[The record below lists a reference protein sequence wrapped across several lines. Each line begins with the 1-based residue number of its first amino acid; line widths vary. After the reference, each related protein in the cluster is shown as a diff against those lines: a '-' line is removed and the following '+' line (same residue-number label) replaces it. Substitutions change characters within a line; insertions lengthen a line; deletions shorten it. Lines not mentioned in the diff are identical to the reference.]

1 MTMIGRACVFGLAM
15 LAATPAFAQADEP
28 RFCPNRPSLG
38 ASACTTE
45 PGKVQV
51 ELSGVDW
58 QRDDT
63 ADSREDTVITGDLLV
78 RFGLGAQTE
87 AQVEWAG
94 YGHVRTRDKAT
105 GAVDTQSGAGDIRLA
120 LRQNLKSPDGSGLSY
135 GVEPFV
141 TLPVG
146 RAPIGDGDWGA
157 GVMVPVTYDLTE
169 KWNLAFTGQAE
180 AAPDEDRDGRH
191 LAYSGIIGLGYA
203 LDKKWTAVAELSV
216 ARDDDP
222 VEAHTE
228 IVAAGSLAWQP
239 RTGLQLDM
247 LGTAGLN
254 HDAPDF
260 RLVTGGAI
268 LF

>member
-1 MTMIGRACVFGLAM
+1 MMIKLAIFGFTL
-15 LAATPAFAQADEP
+15 LAATPALAQGDEP

-38 ASACTTE
+38 SSACTTE

-63 ADSREDTVITGDLLV
+63 ADSREDTVLAGDLLV
-78 RFGLGAQTE
+78 RFGLGASAE
-87 AQVEWAG
+87 AQIGWTG
-94 YGHVRTRDKAT
+94 FGHVRTRDKTT
-105 GAVDTQSGAGDIRLA
+105 GAIDTVNGVGDIRLA
-120 LRQNLKSPDGSGLSY
+120 LRQNLQNPDGKGFSF

-146 RAPIGDGDWGA
+146 REPIGNGDWGA
-157 GVMVPVTYDLTE
+157 GIMVPVTYDLAD

-180 AAPDEDRDGRH
+180 AAPDEDGDGRH
-191 LAYSGIIGLGYA
+191 FAYSGILGLGYDFSEQ
-203 LDKKWTAVAELSV
+203 LTAVAELSL
-216 ARDDDP
+216 ARDDESVNP
-222 VEAHTE
+222 HTE
-228 IVAAGSLAWQP
+228 AVAAGSLAWQP
-239 RTGLQLDM
+239 RTGLQFDV
-247 LGTAGLN
+247 LGTVGLN

>member
-1 MTMIGRACVFGLAM
+1 MMIKLGIVGLAL
-15 LAATPAFAQADEP
+15 LAATPALAQDDEP

-38 ASACTTE
+38 SSACTTE

-63 ADSREDTVITGDLLV
+63 ADSREDTVLAGDLLV
-78 RFGLGAQTE
+78 RFGLGDSTE
-87 AQVEWAG
+87 AQIGWTG
-94 YGHVRTRDKAT
+94 YGHVRTRDKLT
-105 GAVDTQSGAGDIRLA
+105 GAIDTVNGVGDIRLA
-120 LRQNLKSPDGSGLSY
+120 LRQNFANPDGKGLSY

-146 RAPIGDGDWGA
+146 REPIGAGDWGA
-157 GVMVPVTYDLTE
+157 GVVVPVTYDLAD

-180 AAPDEDRDGRH
+180 AAVDEDGDGRH
-191 LAYSGIIGLGYA
+191 FAYSGILGLGYD
-203 LDKKWTAVAELSV
+203 LSKQLTAVAELSL

-222 VEAHTE
+222 MDSHTE
-228 IVAAGSLAWQP
+228 AVAAGSLAWQP
-239 RTGLQLDM
+239 HNGLQFDL
-247 LGTAGLN
+247 LGTVGLN
-254 HDAPDF
+254 HTTPDF
-260 RLVTGGAI
+260 RVVTGGAI